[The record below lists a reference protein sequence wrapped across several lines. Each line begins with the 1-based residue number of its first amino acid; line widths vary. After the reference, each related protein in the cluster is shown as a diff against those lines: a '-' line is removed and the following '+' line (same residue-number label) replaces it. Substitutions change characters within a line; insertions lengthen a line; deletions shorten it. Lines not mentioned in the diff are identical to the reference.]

1 NVLIV
6 VAAVAVAFGAGAG
19 WQFAQ
24 ARQARQA
31 LDTARQEMAVI
42 RGERALEQLEA
53 TLALATVAAQF
64 GDFERGRQLAS
75 DFFDLLQ
82 EHAGAA
88 PETAR
93 SGLNE
98 ILSRRDGII
107 TVLSRGQPESGF
119 ELATALTSLQL
130 ALGKEPTLSAS
141 QQSGPTEP
149 VREGGGE
156 GAGEGRGG

>member
-1 NVLIV
+1 MTPQQRNVLIV
-6 VAAVAVAFGAGAG
+6 VAAVVVAFGIGAG
-19 WQFAQ
+19 WQFNQ

-42 RGERALEQLEA
+42 QGERALERLEA
-53 TLALATVAAQF
+53 SLALATVAAQF
-64 GDFERGRQLAS
+64 GEFERGRQLAS

-82 EHAGAA
+82 EHAGTA

-93 SGLNE
+93 SGLDE
-98 ILSRRDGII
+98 ILARRDGII

-119 ELATALTSLQL
+119 EMATVLTSLQR
-130 ALGKEPTLSAS
+130 ALGMAPTLSAH

-149 VREGGGE
+149 VREG
-156 GAGEGRGG
+156 

>member
-1 NVLIV
+1 MTPQLRNALIV
-6 VAAVAVAFGAGAG
+6 VAAVAVAFGGGTA

-42 RGERALEQLEA
+42 RGERALDQLEA

-64 GDFERGRQLAS
+64 GNFERGRQLAS

-82 EHAGAA
+82 EQAGTA

-98 ILSRRDGII
+98 ILTRRDGII

-119 ELATALTSLQL
+119 ELATVLTLLQR
-130 ALGKEPTLSAS
+130 ALGKEPTLSAH
-141 QQSGPTEP
+141 QQSGPTETE
-149 VREGGGE
+149 RE
-156 GAGEGRGG
+156 